1 MTVLADDFE
10 ILSAFGATVLTESFR
25 TGADRMEVVCFATG
39 AWLAGDFAGD
49 LFLIFC
55 AVGRCCL
62 SLATD
67 AAANGMLLPAK
78 TAASKTD
85 PKFKRTMPSP
95 SRRKIPQI
103 LGVF

>member
-1 MTVLADDFE
+1 MTVLADDFV
-10 ILSAFGATVLTESFR
+10 ILVDFGATALTESFR
-25 TGADRMEVVCFATG
+25 AEADRVAVVCFATG
-39 AWLAGDFAGD
+39 AWLAGDFADD

-55 AVGRCCL
+55 AAGRCL